1 MSGGEPA
8 DIREQNDLLLM
19 AYGSMSPV
27 ARRLS
32 MPYEPLRQQV
42 AFARALSRAPS
53 VCTAPAISP

>member
-1 MSGGEPA
+1 
-8 DIREQNDLLLM
+8 M

-32 MPYEPLRQQV
+32 MPYEPLRQHV